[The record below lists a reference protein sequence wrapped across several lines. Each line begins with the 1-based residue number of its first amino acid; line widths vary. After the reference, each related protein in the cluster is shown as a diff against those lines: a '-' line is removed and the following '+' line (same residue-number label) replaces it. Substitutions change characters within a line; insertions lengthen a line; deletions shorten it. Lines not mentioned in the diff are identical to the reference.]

1 MKKHNQ
7 TTQESEQTLKFFIGK
22 IKDQIPEISQLSPDA
37 KKSRIKHLSDVIK
50 YSFGGD
56 LNVLEICLCYQQFE
70 AVRFFLSLDEYR
82 LAHIGDGNPNPL
94 FFYLSHGDIKEVD
107 DKILD
112 LLLTDENLI
121 EYHGSLNV
129 INYLIL
135 AQDKIS
141 QSNLEKIIKRLKE
154 LQDQGRFNPFES
166 KDNNYIYFLFYQYY
180 EFQQLDFSKLPP
192 EINKLHRNNL
202 DKLKILNQNF
212 PLGEEAPNFE
222 DNSFL
227 FFIVDKGIQE
237 AIDIILES
245 GGKINFFF
253 NDNSRTIFHSLIQK
267 GDAIN
272 FIKFLKN
279 LHENDEINPD
289 EKARILHHVYRSVN
303 DEHISVFSMLTSPQ
317 YQTFKDN
324 LIKEAKNHPQWFQ
337 EIFTKTIEKNIKD
350 FFDFMAKLKGNQT
363 RVNQQRVDQQRADQ
377 DRENQRVLEEI
388 KASNEKIRKKKSQEF
403 LKIFNS
409 NAENLKQLLGLDESQ
424 DLFIATTSGQKQ
436 NFVGIKFSEN
446 AKKYKNIEIFQD
458 VFFSHFRE
466 LKNPLFLSQKHFFV
480 NFSFN
485 QNDHIEIIKK
495 AFEDIEAKFRQRLFL
510 KDKTL
515 QQSQLIRQYLVEFE
529 NANVTISKLNDEIVA
544 YTKLKEGFKAKLK
557 KAKLKEDRSTQI
569 GVIEKKIQ
577 EVQRNIDKKTQE
589 VQRNTEI
596 RSEALSELTKLG
608 FDYFS
613 KKTSSSPTK
622 QEGDDGK
629 LPSAKNGE
637 DSSRK
642 SNVDFAQAFSKH
654 TARAALL
661 SKEQRDKKFREENE
675 EDGLEDSTDSASSS
689 ILPATVPN
697 LLKPLINPRQNYQEI
712 LTGQVTIFDRG
723 MASTR
728 FNPVNLEQFSR
739 GCLLSLSNSDYYFND
754 LDQEM
759 RSEEFNDN
767 FENFCE
773 SNPRKDNYSN
783 RLKFLFHQK
792 FEIIEQKLLEQK
804 LLANPSSN
812 KKQVRDLLYIFLAN
826 CHQTSRES
834 LLNLYKNPSMREG
847 IGHASG
853 ADIATLKKSIFAL
866 DKFLEIS
873 NNPDINQ
880 SYKFL
885 RSVEE
890 GILNPLSRSK
900 TNDSQDKASYQEFVL
915 EDQEYFSRL
924 IADFSEQKD
933 HDQFYS
939 EAKKQTREFCQKYC
953 QLIVDLY
960 SLESDVG
967 DQEKLIS
974 EDFYQQIEILRI
986 ITDKALEI
994 DDKTFFQ
1001 TLNNQPDLINLVYE
1015 ISNEFNA
1022 LESRQD
1028 NDPKAKLSTIAR
1040 IFNKPNFFKSLS
1052 EEELKSYSKIIA
1064 QEGDKSLGNVESL
1077 RVENSKIFREAEKNF
1092 VEKSIQRER
1101 ANSSRGASK

>member
-1 MKKHNQ
+1 MKKGNQ
-7 TTQESEQTLKFFIGK
+7 TSQELERSHKFFFSRINDE
-22 IKDQIPEISQLSPDA
+22 INEISQLSPGD
-37 KKSRIKHLSDVIK
+37 KISRINNLSYLIK
-50 YSFGGD
+50 SSFAGD
-56 LNVLEICLCYQQFE
+56 LNVLEICLCRQEFE

-82 LAHIGDGNPNPL
+82 LAHIRDRKPNPL
-94 FFYLSHGDIKEVD
+94 FFYLSHDDIKEVD

-121 EYHGSLNV
+121 EYHESLNV

-141 QSNLEKIIKRLKE
+141 ESNLEKILKRLKE
-154 LQDQGRFNPFES
+154 LQDQGRFNPCRS
-166 KDNNYIYFLFYQYY
+166 KDNNYIYFLFYQYDNIR
-180 EFQQLDFSKLPP
+180 QLDFSKLPP

-202 DKLKILNQNF
+202 DKLKILNQYF

-227 FFIVDKGIQE
+227 FFIVENGTHE

-245 GGKINFFF
+245 GGKINFFL

-267 GDAIN
+267 KDARN

-279 LHENDEINPD
+279 LYENDEITSV

-303 DEHISVFSMLTSPQ
+303 SEPISVISLLASSN
-317 YQTFKDN
+317 YKTFKDD
-324 LIKEAKNHPQWFQ
+324 LIKEAKKYPEWFQ
-337 EIFTKTIEKNIKD
+337 KIFTRTIEENID
-350 FFDFMAKLKGNQT
+350 GFLVFIAQLRVDQQRPNQQ
-363 RVNQQRVDQQRADQ
+363 RPNQQRAIQQRAIQQRVDQDKETQRL
-377 DRENQRVLEEI
+377 LEEI
-388 KASNEKIRKKKSQEF
+388 KTSNDKIRKEKSQEF

-409 NAENLKQLLGLDESQ
+409 NAENLKHLLGLDKSQ
-424 DLFIATTSGQKQ
+424 DLFIATTSGKKQ
-436 NFVGIKFSEN
+436 DFVGIKFSEN
-446 AKKYKNIEIFQD
+446 TRSSENIMIFKD

-466 LKNPLFLSQKHFFV
+466 LKNQLFLSQKCLFV

-485 QNDHIEIIKK
+485 QDNHIEIIKK

-515 QQSQLIRQYLVEFE
+515 QESQLIGQYFEEFE
-529 NANVTISKLNDEIVA
+529 NANVTISRLNVE
-544 YTKLKEGFKAKLK
+544 
-557 KAKLKEDRSTQI
+557 
-569 GVIEKKIQ
+569 IEKLTRLKTAFELKGNDVSKQ
-577 EVQRNIDKKTQE
+577 NSDIDKKTQE
-589 VQRNTEI
+589 VQGNTEI
-596 RSEALSELTKLG
+596 RNNALSELTRLG

-613 KKTSSSPTK
+613 KKTPSSPTK
-622 QEGDDGK
+622 QEVSGMELSSATNGNNSLIQDYFSEAFSSHTAPLSK
-629 LPSAKNGE
+629 QQRAEEFRRKNLPSSDL
-637 DSSRK
+637 DSSDPIP
-642 SNVDFAQAFSKH
+642 SDPIPSSPTPSATILN
-654 TARAALL
+654 L
-661 SKEQRDKKFREENE
+661 S
-675 EDGLEDSTDSASSS
+675 T
-689 ILPATVPN
+689 
-697 LLKPLINPRQNYQEI
+697 PLINPRQNYQEI

-723 MASTR
+723 MALTR
-728 FNPVNLEQFSR
+728 FNPDNLEQFLR
-739 GCLLSLSNSDYYFND
+739 GCLLSLSNRDYNFDD

-759 RSEEFNDN
+759 TSEEFNKN
-767 FENFCE
+767 FENFCK
-773 SNPRKDNYSN
+773 SNPRKDNDSN

-792 FEIIEQKLLEQK
+792 FEIIEQKLLEIPN
-804 LLANPSSN
+804 LN
-812 KKQVRDLLYIFLAN
+812 KKQVRDLLYMFLAN

-834 LLNLYKNPSMREG
+834 LLKLYENPSIREG

-866 DKFLEIS
+866 DKFFKIS
-873 NNPDINQ
+873 NDNPDINQ

-890 GILNPLSRSK
+890 GILNPLSGSK
-900 TNDSQDKASYQEFVL
+900 TNDSQDKASYREFIL

-953 QLIVDLY
+953 QLIVDLS
-960 SLESDVG
+960 SLESSEDK
-967 DQEKLIS
+967 EKLIS
-974 EDFYQQIEILRI
+974 EDFYQQIEKLRR

-1022 LESRQD
+1022 LEFRQD
-1028 NDPKAKLSTIAR
+1028 NDPKAKLSIIAR
-1040 IFNKPNFFKSLS
+1040 IFNKPDFFKHLS
-1052 EEELKSYSKIIA
+1052 EIELESYSNIIA
-1064 QEGDKSLGNVESL
+1064 QEGYKNLGNVESL
-1077 RVENSKIFREAEKNF
+1077 RVENIKIFREAEKDF
-1092 VEKSIQRER
+1092 VEKSIQKER
-1101 ANSSRGASK
+1101 ANGPKGTRSYL